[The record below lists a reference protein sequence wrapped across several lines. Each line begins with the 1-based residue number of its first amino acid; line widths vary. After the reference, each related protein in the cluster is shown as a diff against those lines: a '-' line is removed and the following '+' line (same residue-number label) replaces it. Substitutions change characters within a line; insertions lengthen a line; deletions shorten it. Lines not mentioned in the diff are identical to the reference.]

1 MKNAKRIIVM
11 AVLTALACG
20 IAAQAQQT
28 TRKRLKKSE
37 RVEAVSTVTVAY
49 DTIAG
54 TEAETMAQITGY
66 EKPLRASRETFML
79 RNLSAKRLV
88 EGEFELTYYD
98 MKGNMLHRRTVRT
111 RLDIPAGERRMVS
124 LRPWDV
130 NRMFY
135 YHLNRPQ
142 RTSAQ
147 ATPYAVKIKIISLLQ

>member
-1 MKNAKRIIVM
+1 MRVM
-11 AVLTALACG
+11 ALAVMAALACG
-20 IAAQAQQT
+20 MSAQAQQT

-37 RVEAVSTVTVAY
+37 KIETKASISVAY
-49 DTIAG
+49 VTISGASA
-54 TEAETMAQITGY
+54 EAMVELTGY
-66 EKPLRASRETFML
+66 EKPLRANRETFML
-79 RNLSAKRLV
+79 RNLGEKRLI

-111 RLDIPAGERRMVS
+111 ALDIPAGERRMVS

-147 ATPYAVKIKIISLLQ
+147 ATPYTVKLRMVSLLQ